1 MWRLITVNVSSIM
14 LNSSEGRSRRER
26 RYGKASAVGMV
37 TFAFAEEVWV
47 MIHLQDKKI
56 CNSEGWGF
64 G

>member
-1 MWRLITVNVSSIM
+1 MNVSSIM

-47 MIHLQDKKI
+47 MIHLQDNKI
-56 CNSEGWGF
+56 CNSEG
-64 G
+64 